1 MGFRR
6 GDPLSRL
13 ERDLRATRP
22 RLDADVESRIVAGV
36 SRSGGRGRGMR
47 AFMASLLT
55 VGVFGAMSMFGG
67 MSYASQVL
75 GGTSTPSSPSVD
87 EYGCPTTGEP
97 DYNGDVQSNCHTG
110 SKLRGAGGEDKPG
123 ANG

>member
-1 MGFRR
+1 MRK
-6 GDPLSRL
+6 
-13 ERDLRATRP
+13 
-22 RLDADVESRIVAGV
+22 
-36 SRSGGRGRGMR
+36 SRSGSASGSGGRRRGAR
-47 AFMASLLT
+47 VFMASLLT

-75 GGTSTPSSPSVD
+75 GGGGSTPSD
-87 EYGCPTTGEP
+87 TEYCPTVGEP

>member
-1 MGFRR
+1 M
-6 GDPLSRL
+6 
-13 ERDLRATRP
+13 
-22 RLDADVESRIVAGV
+22 AG
-36 SRSGGRGRGMR
+36 
-47 AFMASLLT
+47 LLT

-75 GGTSTPSSPSVD
+75 NGGGSTPSD
-87 EYGCPTTGEP
+87 TEYCPTAGEP

-110 SKLRGAGGEDKPG
+110 SKHRGAGGEDKPG

>member
-1 MGFRR
+1 MGFR
-6 GDPLSRL
+6 GEDPLSGV

-22 RLDADVESRIVAGV
+22 RLDSDVEGRVVASV
-36 SRSGGRGRGMR
+36 SQSGGRGRGAR
-47 AFMASLLT
+47 VFT
-55 VGVFGAMSMFGG
+55 VTVLSAGVLGAMSMFGG

-87 EYGCPTTGEP
+87 EYCPTVGDP
-97 DYNGDVQSNCHTG
+97 DYNGDVHSNCHTG

-123 ANG
+123 GNG